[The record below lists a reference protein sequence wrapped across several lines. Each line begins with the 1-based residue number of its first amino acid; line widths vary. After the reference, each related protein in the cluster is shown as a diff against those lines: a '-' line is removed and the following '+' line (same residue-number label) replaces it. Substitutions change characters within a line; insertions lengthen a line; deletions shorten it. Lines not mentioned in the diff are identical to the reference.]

1 MPPHAAHV
9 VAQHAWATPC
19 AAGDLSFD
27 LSKGYTANWDYRK
40 MLGHIYPAL
49 VEAKL
54 ALPPSESDVYQ
65 FGVFRAQSLI
75 QLAKM
80 DTAWHNDTRFFGF
93 DSFTGLPED
102 VGDVSPWSE
111 GTKGARG
118 FTFKSNN
125 GHVAAHSVHTNIV
138 TKALGPSRAAA
149 VHLIPGYYNVSL
161 TPKLVASHKLR
172 PAACASA
179 QHSNAAA
186 QQAK

>member
-1 MPPHAAHV
+1 MPHAAHV

-19 AAGDLSFD
+19 ADLSFD

-138 TKALGPSRAAA
+138 TKALGPTRAAA